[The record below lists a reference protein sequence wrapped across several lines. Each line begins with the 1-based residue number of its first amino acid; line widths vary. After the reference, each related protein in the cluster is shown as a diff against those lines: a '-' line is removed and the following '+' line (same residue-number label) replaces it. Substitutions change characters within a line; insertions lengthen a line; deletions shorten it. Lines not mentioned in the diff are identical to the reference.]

1 MIQLEGEFRLCGES
15 NKIIDR
21 KNTCLKRNS
30 NINQIATELVLNLN
44 KTIRTTL
51 LEKLHNQVSEE
62 GYQCKREEIVGI
74 FKTDIFG
81 NKEEALFYYNQEEL
95 TDFECW
101 EMIKERKCN
110 GKDMQCDELLGCS
123 LDDRPK
129 EQYKWW
135 STKKIFGKKCSVA
148 V

>member
-1 MIQLEGEFRLCGES
+1 MAIRLGAILFGEWG
-15 NKIIDR
+15 
-21 KNTCLKRNS
+21 LKRNS
-30 NINQIATELVLNLN
+30 NINQIAPELVLNLN

-51 LEKLHNQVSEE
+51 LEKLHNHVSGE

-123 LDDRPK
+123 
-129 EQYKWW
+129 
-135 STKKIFGKKCSVA
+135 
-148 V
+148 